1 MFHLG
6 TISHRNDCG
15 FRLLGDDLVGGAHEG
30 IGGGGDGGV
39 DSLDGLLDLLGGGL
53 DGGVGLGLSLLGV
66 VVTQAA
72 AQIIIAM
79 TAADINTFF
88 MVASFY

>member
-1 MFHLG
+1 M
-6 TISHRNDCG
+6 IACVS
-15 FRLLGDDLVGGAHEG
+15 LLGDDLVGGVHEG

-66 VVTQAA
+66 VVATSGG
-72 AQIIIAM
+72 
-79 TAADINTFF
+79 ADHHGDDSDGHKYLFHGCKFLLT
-88 MVASFY
+88 S